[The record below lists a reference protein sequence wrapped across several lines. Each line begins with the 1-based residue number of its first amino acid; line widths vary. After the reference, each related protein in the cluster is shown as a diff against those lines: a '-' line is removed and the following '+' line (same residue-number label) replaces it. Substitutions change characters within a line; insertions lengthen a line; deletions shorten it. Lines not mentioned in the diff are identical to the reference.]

1 MHKRAVEENRTD
13 DTPEAIRTR
22 LEIYDRETAPL
33 VEYYRSTRG
42 NVVGIHADK
51 AVETVFAE
59 VRAVLDQVTA
69 VIIRKSP
76 DELERMARA
85 GRIVA
90 ETLALI
96 GEHARPGVTTAELD
110 ELAEEFVTG
119 QGGYP
124 TFKGYRGYPA
134 ATCISPNSMIVHGI
148 PGVYELADGDILSV
162 DVGVTLDG
170 FVADSAYTFAIG
182 EISGEAERLLEAG
195 QAALAAGIEQC
206 VAGNRLSDIS
216 HAVQQVTESAGFSV
230 VRSLVGHG
238 VGRSM
243 HEDPQIPN
251 YGEPGR
257 GPLLAEGMTFAIE
270 PMINVG
276 GPDIVVHD
284 DEWSIS
290 TADGSLSA
298 HFEHTVAVTATGPRI
313 LTAAPV
319 LLR

>member
-1 MHKRAVEENRTD
+1 M
-13 DTPEAIRTR
+13 
-22 LEIYDRETAPL
+22 
-33 VEYYRSTRG
+33 
-42 NVVGIHADK
+42 
-51 AVETVFAE
+51 
-59 VRAVLDQVTA
+59 
-69 VIIRKSP
+69 IIRKSP

-148 PGVYELADGDILSV
+148 PGVYELADGDVLSV

-243 HEDPQIPN
+243 HEDPADPQLRPAGPRPAARRGDDIRDRADDQRRRAGHRRPRRRVVDLDRRRLSFS
-251 YGEPGR
+251 PFRAHRGR
-257 GPLLAEGMTFAIE
+257 DGDRPAD
-270 PMINVG
+270 P
-276 GPDIVVHD
+276 
-284 DEWSIS
+284 
-290 TADGSLSA
+290 DGSTRFA
-298 HFEHTVAVTATGPRI
+298 TIAPHGAAAAVPCPY
-313 LTAAPV
+313 L
-319 LLR
+319 

>member
-1 MHKRAVEENRTD
+1 
-13 DTPEAIRTR
+13 
-22 LEIYDRETAPL
+22 
-33 VEYYRSTRG
+33 
-42 NVVGIHADK
+42 
-51 AVETVFAE
+51 
-59 VRAVLDQVTA
+59 

-90 ETLALI
+90 DTIALI

-110 ELAEEFVTG
+110 ELADEYIAG

-134 ATCISPNSMIVHGI
+134 ATCLSPNSMIVHGI
-148 PGVYELADGDILSV
+148 PGPYELTDGDVLSV

-182 EISGEAERLLEAG
+182 EISADAERLLEVG
-195 QAALAAGIEQC
+195 QAALAAAIEQC
-206 VAGNRLSDIS
+206 LVGHRLSDIS
-216 HAVQQVTESAGFSV
+216 HAVQLVTEAAGFSV

-251 YGEPGR
+251 YGQPGR
-257 GPLLAEGMTFAIE
+257 GPLLGEGMTFAIE
-270 PMINVG
+270 PMITAG

-290 TADGSLSA
+290 TADGTLSA
-298 HFEHTVAVTATGPRI
+298 HFEHTVAVTEAGPRI
-313 LTAAPV
+313 LTATPV